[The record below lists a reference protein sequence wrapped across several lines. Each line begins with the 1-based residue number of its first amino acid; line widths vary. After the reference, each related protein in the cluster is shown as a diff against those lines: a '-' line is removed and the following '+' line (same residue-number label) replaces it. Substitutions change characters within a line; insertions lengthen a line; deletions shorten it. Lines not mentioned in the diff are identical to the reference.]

1 MPFEEGQ
8 TGDVTTGVPE
18 MVLLA
23 EIVVV
28 GVVEVLKTVLDV
40 LKAVDKLIILVVE
53 LTELEDP

>member
-1 MPFEEGQ
+1 
-8 TGDVTTGVPE
+8 